1 MATEV
6 RFKDVDRQG
15 HENQPVMRGKN
26 DEGHNNHGSDPV
38 NARVELPGR

>member
-38 NARVELPGR
+38 KPVLA